1 MSFQGISLEE
11 LEELEQELLDLG
23 ETRLGSLSYSKIEVY
38 EAMHRQLEALVQ
50 EDEEYRAYYT
60 YVKKKLVS
68 YLLRYGAS
76 ASGNDRTIYED
87 SEKVLKKVL
96 SYDSQNPIAAYRLG
110 LLAYRSGAFSDAAAY
125 LQQALNSQTFYTDER
140 YLLNAEQINRAVL
153 YITNCAL
160 HPAIQGEVPA
170 MDFMA
175 TAEHAT
181 SLSTQLCY
189 NDGMLKS
196 QAYRITT
203 PFGSVLCSKEESVEA
218 PMQDVISLKFN
229 KFGAVLTYN
238 GISEKMAPVQ
248 ANLLRYLLVKTR
260 KGQAATPLAL
270 KDYFLFTHVVT
281 GVPEETFLLV
291 MAEVKQIL
299 MEMEIPSAIQ
309 AAEDEDYGFY
319 FDGSMP
325 FVVIDRVDEELSL

>member
-110 LLAYRSGAFSDAAAY
+110 FLAYRSGTYFEAAAY
-125 LQQALNSQTFYTDER
+125 LQQALN
-140 YLLNAEQINRAVL
+140 
-153 YITNCAL
+153 
-160 HPAIQGEVPA
+160 
-170 MDFMA
+170 
-175 TAEHAT
+175 
-181 SLSTQLCY
+181 
-189 NDGMLKS
+189 
-196 QAYRITT
+196 
-203 PFGSVLCSKEESVEA
+203 
-218 PMQDVISLKFN
+218 
-229 KFGAVLTYN
+229 
-238 GISEKMAPVQ
+238 
-248 ANLLRYLLVKTR
+248 
-260 KGQAATPLAL
+260 
-270 KDYFLFTHVVT
+270 
-281 GVPEETFLLV
+281 
-291 MAEVKQIL
+291 
-299 MEMEIPSAIQ
+299 
-309 AAEDEDYGFY
+309 
-319 FDGSMP
+319 
-325 FVVIDRVDEELSL
+325 